1 MFTKWEMKEEEVLK
15 SIVLNTFHVE
25 KKGSK
30 VNPWYILISST
41 CDKILYPVRHI
52 SNSLWT
58 RPVDRPVLLNNRLE
72 LHSTRRTIRRL
83 RKILTKRNLNKFQ
96 TIRTIHIHFTPVI
109 LFVNIIILVFSLTL
123 TTTDLSYIHT
133 IFRQNNQLPQS
144 LSFLRISSSCTRNYH
159 SAQEIHKH
167 CNAVRVKFE
176 KFRIVF
182 LNHYFKKS
190 LTSKIMADC
199 TRTNKEFKTQ
209 SVCYVHREFSVHYSN
224 AFVSLKSVSQFIAE
238 NLVVVSQQSFH

>member
-1 MFTKWEMKEEEVLK
+1 MLLKIPLWVLLMFTKWEMKEEEVLK

-58 RPVDRPVLLNNRLE
+58 GPVDRPVLLNNRLE

-96 TIRTIHIHFTPVI
+96 TIRTIHIHFTPAI
-109 LFVNIIILVFSLTL
+109 LFVNIIILVFSLHL
-123 TTTDLSYIHT
+123 IQQICLIFIPYSGKTT
-133 IFRQNNQLPQS
+133 
-144 LSFLRISSSCTRNYH
+144 NYH
-159 SAQEIHKH
+159 SPCHFWGYHHPAQEITIL
-167 CNAVRVKFE
+167 RRRF
-176 KFRIVF
+176 
-182 LNHYFKKS
+182 
-190 LTSKIMADC
+190 TSTAM
-199 TRTNKEFKTQ
+199 Q
-209 SVCYVHREFSVHYSN
+209 
-224 AFVSLKSVSQFIAE
+224 
-238 NLVVVSQQSFH
+238 